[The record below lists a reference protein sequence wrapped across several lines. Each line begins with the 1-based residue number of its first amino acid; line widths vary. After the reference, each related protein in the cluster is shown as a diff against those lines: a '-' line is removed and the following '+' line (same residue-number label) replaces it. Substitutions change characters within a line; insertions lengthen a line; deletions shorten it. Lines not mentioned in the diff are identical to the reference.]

1 MKEKINTLAI
11 FFLYNIN
18 AIHAIQIIYKGEKM
32 FKYNDQEQTQTQQQ
46 IKKQKS
52 IGSLAKQ
59 IDKKEKEI
67 AQLQAKLQ
75 KEQNKLKKL
84 KEELKQL
91 L

>member
-1 MKEKINTLAI
+1 M
-11 FFLYNIN
+11 Y
-18 AIHAIQIIYKGEKM
+18 
-32 FKYNDQEQTQTQQQ
+32 EQTTIEKQAQ

-67 AQLQAKLQ
+67 AQLKAKLQ
-75 KEQNKLKKL
+75 KAQNELEKLKQ
-84 KEELKQL
+84 ELKQL